1 MFAGFEQFD
10 CEADDVV
17 IHGVRGGQGPAVLLL
32 HGHPQT
38 HTIWHHIAPRL
49 AEQFTV
55 VACDLRGYGDSSKP
69 VGLPDH
75 STYSKRALAHDQVAV
90 MTQLGF
96 DRFCVVG
103 HDRGGR
109 VAHRMALDYPDRV
122 KKLAVLDISPTL
134 TMYQHTTMLFATAY
148 YHWFFLIQPEP
159 VPEALI
165 GANTLFYLHQYFQR
179 RAGSG
184 SAGSLLPFTAE
195 ALAEYE
201 RCYTAETIHAIC
213 EDYRASASIDLEH
226 DRESIA
232 QGKKIRCPLLVL
244 WGQDGVLERCFTPLK
259 DWAEVAIDVQGKALP
274 GGHYLAEELPEQTF
288 SELNAFFSEE
298 EKHPHSP

>member
-1 MFAGFEQFD
+1 MFAGFERFD
-10 CEADDVV
+10 CKTDEAV

-38 HTIWHHIAPRL
+38 HAIWHKIAPRL

-55 VACDLRGYGDSSKP
+55 VACDLRGYGDSSRP

-75 STYSKRALAHDQVAV
+75 STYSKRAMAHDQVAV
-90 MTQLGF
+90 MAQLGF
-96 DRFCVVG
+96 DAFFVAG

-109 VAHRMALDYPDRV
+109 VAHRMALDFPDRV

-134 TMYQHTTMLFATAY
+134 TMYQHTDMLFATAY

-159 VPEALI
+159 IPETLI
-165 GANTLFYLHQYFQR
+165 GANAQFYLRQYFQA
-179 RAGSG
+179 RADSG
-184 SAGSLLPFTAE
+184 SAGPLPFTSE
-195 ALAEYE
+195 ALAEYQ

-226 DRESIA
+226 DRQSIA
-232 QGKKIRCPLLVL
+232 QGQKILCPLLVL
-244 WGQDGVLERCFTPLK
+244 WGQYGVLERCFAPLK
-259 DWAEVAIDVQGKALP
+259 DWAEVSIDVRGKALP
-274 GGHYLAEELPEQTF
+274 GGHYLAEELPEQTL
-288 SELNAFFSEE
+288 SELSAFFSEE
-298 EKHPHSP
+298 KRSPGR

>member
-1 MFAGFEQFD
+1 MFAGFERFD
-10 CEADDVV
+10 CATSEAV

-38 HTIWHHIAPRL
+38 HVIWHKIAPRL

-69 VGLPDH
+69 RGLPDH
-75 STYSKRALAHDQVAV
+75 STYSKRAMARDQVAV

-96 DRFCVVG
+96 DSFCVAG

-109 VAHRMALDYPDRV
+109 VAHRMAMDYPDRI
-122 KKLAVLDISPTL
+122 KKLAMLDISPTL
-134 TMYQHTTMLFATAY
+134 TMYQLTNMVFATAY
-148 YHWFFLIQPEP
+148 YHWFFLIQPAP
-159 VPEALI
+159 VPETLI
-165 GANTLFYLHQYFQR
+165 GTNAQFYLSQYFKT

-184 SAGSLLPFTAE
+184 SADPLPFTSE

-232 QGKKIRCPLLVL
+232 QGQCIQCPLLIL
-244 WGQDGVLERCFTPLK
+244 WGQQGVLERCFAPLE
-259 DWAEVAIDVQGKALP
+259 DWSEVARDVRGKALP
-274 GGHYLAEELPEQTF
+274 GGHYLAEELPDQIF
-288 SELNAFFSEE
+288 SELNTFFSEE
-298 EKHPHSP
+298 V

>member
-1 MFAGFEQFD
+1 MFAGFESFD
-10 CEADDVV
+10 CKTDDVI
-17 IHGVRGGQGPAVLLL
+17 IHGVRGGQGPAILLL

-38 HTIWHHIAPRL
+38 HAIWHKIAPRL

-69 VGLPDH
+69 VGTPDH
-75 STYSKRALAHDQVAV
+75 STYSKRALARDQMAV
-90 MTQLGF
+90 MKQLGF
-96 DRFCVVG
+96 DSYCAAG

-109 VAHRMALDYPDRV
+109 VAHRMALDFPDRV

-134 TMYQHTTMLFATAY
+134 TMYQRTTMQFATAY

-159 VPEALI
+159 VPETLI
-165 GANTLFYLHQYFQR
+165 GANAQFYLSQYFQK
-179 RAGSG
+179 RAGSD
-184 SAGSLLPFTAE
+184 SAGSLPFTAE
-195 ALAEYE
+195 ALAEYQ

-226 DRESIA
+226 DRESIG
-232 QGKKIRCPLLVL
+232 QGQQIRCPLLVL

-259 DWAEVAIDVQGKALP
+259 DWAEVAVNVQGKALL

-298 EKHPHSP
+298 QPSHWQ